1 MSRSEKT
8 QEIIEMEISKEI
20 IIELIKKE
28 IDLTTDNKEF
38 ISSVPLKNQ
47 GIDSLDRLSIFLAIE
62 ENFDT
67 TVPDED
73 YERLR
78 TIDDIV
84 AYLEEKDEK

>member
-1 MSRSEKT
+1 
-8 QEIIEMEISKEI
+8 MEISKEI